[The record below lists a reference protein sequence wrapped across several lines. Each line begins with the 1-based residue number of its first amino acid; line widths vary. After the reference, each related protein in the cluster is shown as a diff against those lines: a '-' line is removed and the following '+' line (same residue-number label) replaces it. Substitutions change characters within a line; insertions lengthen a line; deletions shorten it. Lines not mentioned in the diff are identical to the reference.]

1 MALSE
6 PVRVIAQT
14 YHTLHSGF
22 LSYAE
27 GDWYETDDED
37 IFRNVLVCGFADVDR
52 TADPAIR
59 ETFLAT
65 GQLPA
70 KAKP

>member
-14 YHTLHSGF
+14 YHTILNGF

-27 GDWYETDDED
+27 GEWYSTDDED
-37 IFRNVLVCGFADVDR
+37 ILRNVLVCGFADVDR
-52 TADPAIR
+52 TQQPALR
-59 ETFLAT
+59 DTFLTT

-70 KAKP
+70 KP